1 MKTEKEKMI
10 SGEYYNAFDPELV
23 KGRRTAKNLLHSLN
37 VKEYR
42 VTKRAREILK
52 ELIPNELVFIS
63 NRLFI
68 VIMVTI

>member
-1 MKTEKEKMI
+1 MKSEKEKMI

-42 VTKRAREILK
+42 VTKKAKEIFEQSK
-52 ELIPNELVFIS
+52 YKPKK
-63 NRLFI
+63 
-68 VIMVTI
+68 